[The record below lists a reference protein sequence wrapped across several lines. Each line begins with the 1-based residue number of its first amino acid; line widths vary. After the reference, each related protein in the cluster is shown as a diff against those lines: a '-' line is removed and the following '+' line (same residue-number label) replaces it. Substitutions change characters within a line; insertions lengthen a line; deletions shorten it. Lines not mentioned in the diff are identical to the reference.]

1 MLFADCIQVHPPF
14 NLQILRA
21 ELRSPENGPMMVAAM
36 SAPSRDRF
44 HFRHRRDAGRHL
56 AARLVSGFAGRD
68 DVLVLG
74 LARGGVPV
82 AFEVARAL
90 QLPLDVLIIR
100 KLGVP
105 GHRELAMGAIAS
117 GGVRVLNE
125 EVLQHVPNADAAVE
139 DVADAEQRELERRE
153 LEYRGGRASAE
164 VDGKVVIVVDDG
176 LATGA
181 SMRAAV
187 LALRQRQAA
196 RVVVAVPVGSP
207 ESCHRLAAEADEV
220 ICLITPM
227 DFAAVGE
234 VYEDFSQTS
243 DDEVRAL
250 LDAANS
256 GAS

>member
-1 MLFADCIQVHPPF
+1 MYF
-14 NLQILRA
+14 
-21 ELRSPENGPMMVAAM
+21 
-36 SAPSRDRF
+36 PSNHRLY
-44 HFRHRRDAGRHL
+44 FRHRRDAGRQL
-56 AARLVSGFAGRD
+56 AAHLTQFAGRE

-90 QLPLDVLIIR
+90 NLPLDVLIIR

-117 GGVRVLNE
+117 AGVRVLND
-125 EVLQHVPNADAAVE
+125 EVLRRIPDADAAIEAVAAVE
-139 DVADAEQRELERRE
+139 QCELERRE
-153 LEYRGGRASAE
+153 VEYRGGCPPTE
-164 VDGKVVIVVDDG
+164 VRGKAVIVVDDG

-181 SMRAAV
+181 TMRAAV

-207 ESCHRLAAEADEV
+207 EACSRLAVTADEV
-220 ICLITPM
+220 ICLCAPM

-234 VYEDFSQTS
+234 VYEDFWQTT
-243 DDEVRAL
+243 DEEVRAL
-250 LDAANS
+250 LGAANS
-256 GAS
+256 GAR

>member
-1 MLFADCIQVHPPF
+1 MI
-14 NLQILRA
+14 IR
-21 ELRSPENGPMMVAAM
+21 AM
-36 SAPSRDRF
+36 SASGYDRF
-44 HFRHRRDAGRHL
+44 SFRHRRDAGRQL
-56 AARLVSGFAGRD
+56 AARLIDEFAGRD

-82 AFEVARAL
+82 AFEVARVL
-90 QLPLDVLIIR
+90 QLPLDVIIVR

-117 GGVRVLNE
+117 GGVRVLNG
-125 EVLQHVPNADAAVE
+125 EVLRRIADADAAVKE
-139 DVADAEQRELERRE
+139 VAAAEQLELERRE
-153 LEYRGGRASAE
+153 VEYRGGRAPAE
-164 VDGKVVIVVDDG
+164 VEGKVVIVVDDG

-196 RVVVAVPVGSP
+196 RVVVAVPVGP
-207 ESCHRLAAEADEV
+207 PDSCRQLADEADEV
-220 ICLITPM
+220 ICLIQPR

-234 VYEDFSQTS
+234 FYDDFSQTS

-250 LDAANS
+250 LDAAHGRES
-256 GAS
+256 